1 MCAHCCV
8 RLVCVIIHG
17 EQHQLIEN
25 EREPTIHFHLK
36 VNNRWHTP
44 YVYRREEVSPMR
56 HTLRRYDEKGTQFS
70 DEMRKLVKQTA
81 ERNSARER
89 EKNRAV
95 FVNLSVDGYQINTRM
110 KSIVLVRTPVG

>member
-1 MCAHCCV
+1 M
-8 RLVCVIIHG
+8 CVIIHG

-25 EREPTIHFHLK
+25 EREPTIYFHLK

-70 DEMRKLVKQTA
+70 DEMRKLVKKTA
-81 ERNSARER
+81 ERKSARER

-95 FVNLSVDGYQINTRM
+95 FVNLSVDGYQINTRI